1 MDGNMIPLSIKD
13 TFQFSCSEQVPCFNE
28 CCQDLNQFLTP
39 FDILRLKQHLNLPS
53 NLFLE
58 RYTSQ
63 HTGPETG
70 LPVVTLKPD
79 HSQHLTC
86 PFVTS
91 KGCRVYENRPASCR
105 TYPLVRMA
113 ARSRETGKISEQYF
127 LLKEPHCLGFYQVQT
142 QTVQQWVTDQG
153 LNVYN
158 QMNDMLMEIIGLK
171 NRLMSGRLDTKS
183 TFLFNMACYDLDTFR
198 SHIFDRGIL
207 HNDSIDPD
215 ALDKA
220 KHDDV
225 ALLKLG
231 FKWIKDTIFKNGT

>member
-1 MDGNMIPLSIKD
+1 MTPLFIRD
-13 TFQFSCSEQVPCFNE
+13 TFQFSCSEQVSCFNE

-39 FDILRLKQHLNLPS
+39 YDILRLKQRLDLPS

-63 HTGPETG
+63 HIGPETG
-70 LPVVTLKPD
+70 LPVITLKSD
-79 HSQHLTC
+79 HSQQLKC
-86 PFVTS
+86 PFLTVQ
-91 KGCRVYENRPASCR
+91 GCSVYEDRPSSCR

-113 ARSRETGKISEQYF
+113 SRSRETGEITEHYF
-127 LLKEPHCLGFYQVQT
+127 LLKEPHCLGFNEGQT
-142 QTVQQWVTDQG
+142 QTVYQWIKDQG
-153 LNVYN
+153 LIVYN

-171 NRLMSGRLDTKS
+171 NRLMPGHLDVKS

-198 SHIFDRGIL
+198 SHIFDKGML
-207 HNDSIDPD
+207 NNDNLDPD

-225 ALLKLG
+225 ELLKLG
-231 FKWIKDTIFKNGT
+231 FNWIEDTLFNNGT